1 MKTKHESELK
11 NFLRSSGLMY
21 CVLSLR
27 DEDIKDAIKWF
38 NIKCVISVPFL
49 LTSGQV

>member
-1 MKTKHESELK
+1 MKTKHEPELK
-11 NFLRSSGLMY
+11 TFLRSSGLMY

-27 DEDIKDAIKWF
+27 DGDIKDAIKWF
-38 NIKCVISVPFL
+38 NIRCVILFPFL